1 MGADGAERAGFAAA
15 EWEAGRDV
23 EGIWVLERERDG
35 EWVEVDRFASRD
47 EAQQRLDEVA
57 AETGTPIEELRLT
70 QISK

>member
-1 MGADGAERAGFAAA
+1 M
-15 EWEAGRDV
+15 
-23 EGIWVLERERDG
+23 LERERDG